1 VPARRPVLLTIVG
14 WLTLLVGLLEVF
26 AGVLVLIFKDNV
38 LNETAQLTSDEVTAF
53 AIAAI
58 VIGLIYF
65 FVGRGFLRLSG
76 FALGLGLV
84 VSTLAIVGNVLYMV
98 SDDGDQAGIVFSLI
112 LNVIVLIACVSG
124 FNARSRLPAR

>member
-1 VPARRPVLLTIVG
+1 MPARRPVLLTIVG
-14 WLTLLVGLLEVF
+14 WFTLLAGLLEVF